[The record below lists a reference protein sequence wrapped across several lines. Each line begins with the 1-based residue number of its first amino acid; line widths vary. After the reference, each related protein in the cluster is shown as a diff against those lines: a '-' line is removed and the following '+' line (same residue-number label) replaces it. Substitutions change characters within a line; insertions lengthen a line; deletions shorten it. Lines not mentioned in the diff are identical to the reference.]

1 MARSCH
7 HVCHDLTAY
16 HRCPAIPLLSLRS
29 SRTAGVRQRTAIYQF
44 AQFLK
49 DHGIKHILLAP
60 YHPSSNGLAERFVRT
75 FKRAMIAGE
84 KDGRTPSNRLA
95 EFLLRYRAS
104 AHTTTGVA
112 PSELFLQRR
121 LRTIFD
127 LLKPDTRGMVTSKQ
141 TDQKQHH
148 DKHVKLRDLF
158 VGTPVMVRDYHH
170 SHQWIPGRVLKKL
183 GPVTYS
189 IDIGDGRIW
198 KRHIDQLSKRFGS
211 RKRHIDQLTERFGS
225 RETPE
230 SPRDAPNKDD
240 GFQYPAQPEKPSQ
253 LWLCRHPSDGSI
265 LSVTGDHPRDS
276 CSFSV
281 NGPSQL
287 EGRRCG
293 DLNTV
298 EL

>member
-1 MARSCH
+1 
-7 HVCHDLTAY
+7 
-16 HRCPAIPLLSLRS
+16 
-29 SRTAGVRQRTAIYQF
+29 
-44 AQFLK
+44 
-49 DHGIKHILLAP
+49 
-60 YHPSSNGLAERFVRT
+60 
-75 FKRAMIAGE
+75 MIARE

-104 AHTTTGVA
+104 PHTTTGVA

-189 IDIGDGRIW
+189 VDVGDGRIW
-198 KRHIDQLSKRFGS
+198 KRHIDQL
-211 RKRHIDQLTERFGS
+211 TERFGA
-225 RETPE
+225 RDTPE
-230 SPRDAPNKDD
+230 SPRDALNDDD
-240 GFQYPAQPEKPSQ
+240 GFQYPAQPEPECEPEPVREAEPARVVPPPQ
-253 LWLCRHPSDGSI
+253 RRVYPQ
-265 LSVTGDHPRDS
+265 RD
-276 CSFSV
+276 
-281 NGPSQL
+281 
-287 EGRRCG
+287 RRPPERLVLIRC
-293 DLNTV
+293 
-298 EL
+298 